1 VAEQTETCVCGKT
14 RDGHYFGSPD
24 SSTAWCYNVYDDKR
38 SFTPAPAPAST
49 TPPAA
54 QGESQIPDW
63 LRRDYKN
70 ALLDCTELKLRLRA
84 AEARVSE
91 LEGALRWA
99 LGEGDEFR
107 LRGPGEGAFWW
118 RKELGERAALS
129 RPAQNGEDTQK

>member
-1 VAEQTETCVCGKT
+1 MAEQTETCVCGKT

-49 TPPAA
+49 TPPL
-54 QGESQIPDW
+54 EKDLERF
-63 LRRDYKN
+63 LRRALCDYDN
-70 ALLDCTELKLRLRA
+70 KLTA